1 GTPQPPGSPHPTE
14 RRWGETH
21 TPALH
26 GAACSLRIPSGS
38 GRLPSCTAF
47 LLLREVNGR
56 QGLDGVEEADVPPA
70 PSLTGTGLKRPGT
83 PELCSE
89 KKHVP
94 GSRSPFPGPAPLS
107 LTGRVPP
114 TAISGTGAAPLPP
127 PAGRRRHYPSARR
140 AAGGRTGGQRTPGR
154 LPPGPI
160 PPPAALSSGFPPRR
174 GCRGCRCRSLP
185 AARKE
190 PGCRPQRVFSTAT
203 RRRARWRRSFIALCG
218 RSALTKDGGSL
229 RRVAGGHGRA
239 GAVPLRRPSPRPPGV
254 AGEARR
260 VLPAPQDGLLRRGG
274 DKDLQFHIV
283 KQARAQSVKEGTGY
297 SEGSYSLL
305 PVEVPQNHKRFTCDL
320 TQADR
325 LALYDYVV
333 EETKKQRSRSQIT
346 ENDSDLFVDLAAKIT
361 QDDSQK
367 GPKSHLE
374 ILAEMRDY
382 KRRRQSYRAKNVHI
396 TKKSYTEVIRDV
408 IGVHMEELSNH
419 WQEENRLDNA
429 EICEGGKSKS
439 SGRKED
445 RRSASVDSRQSGG
458 SCKDT
463 ERSRHRREASRSPNK
478 RKRSRE
484 RGKERD
490 SRRKRERDEDK
501 YHSHK
506 RRK

>member
-1 GTPQPPGSPHPTE
+1 SV
-14 RRWGETH
+14 
-21 TPALH
+21 
-26 GAACSLRIPSGS
+26 I
-38 GRLPSCTAF
+38 F
-47 LLLREVNGR
+47 
-56 QGLDGVEEADVPPA
+56 
-70 PSLTGTGLKRPGT
+70 
-83 PELCSE
+83 
-89 KKHVP
+89 
-94 GSRSPFPGPAPLS
+94 LS
-107 LTGRVPP
+107 L
-114 TAISGTGAAPLPP
+114 
-127 PAGRRRHYPSARR
+127 SA
-140 AAGGRTGGQRTPGR
+140 
-154 LPPGPI
+154 
-160 PPPAALSSGFPPRR
+160 
-174 GCRGCRCRSLP
+174 
-185 AARKE
+185 
-190 PGCRPQRVFSTAT
+190 
-203 RRRARWRRSFIALCG
+203 
-218 RSALTKDGGSL
+218 
-229 RRVAGGHGRA
+229 
-239 GAVPLRRPSPRPPGV
+239 
-254 AGEARR
+254 
-260 VLPAPQDGLLRRGG
+260 

-283 KQARAQSVKEGTGY
+283 KQARAQSIKEGTGY

-419 WQEENRLDNA
+419 WQEESRLDNA

-458 SCKDT
+458 SCKDA
-463 ERSRHRREASRSPNK
+463 ERTRHRRETSRSPTK

-484 RGKERD
+484 RGKDRD

>member
-1 GTPQPPGSPHPTE
+1 PWPPGAPP
-14 RRWGETH
+14 R
-21 TPALH
+21 
-26 GAACSLRIPSGS
+26 
-38 GRLPSCTAF
+38 
-47 LLLREVNGR
+47 
-56 QGLDGVEEADVPPA
+56 VPPA
-70 PSLTGTGLKRPGT
+70 SLQR
-83 PELCSE
+83 
-89 KKHVP
+89 HV
-94 GSRSPFPGPAPLS
+94 
-107 LTGRVPP
+107 
-114 TAISGTGAAPLPP
+114 AA
-127 PAGRRRHYPSARR
+127 
-140 AAGGRTGGQRTPGR
+140 
-154 LPPGPI
+154 
-160 PPPAALSSGFPPRR
+160 
-174 GCRGCRCRSLP
+174 CR
-185 AARKE
+185 
-190 PGCRPQRVFSTAT
+190 
-203 RRRARWRRSFIALCG
+203 
-218 RSALTKDGGSL
+218 L
-229 RRVAGGHGRA
+229 RRMGYSDQEQEAMYDASFFYEKRQ
-239 GAVPLRRPSPRPPGV
+239 VPTV
-254 AGEARR
+254 TM
-260 VLPAPQDGLLRRGG
+260 

-283 KQARAQSVKEGTGY
+283 QQARAESAKEGAGY
-297 SEGSYSLL
+297 SQGCYSSV

-408 IGVHMEELSNH
+408 IGVHMEELSHH

-439 SGRKED
+439 SGRREE

-463 ERSRHRREASRSPNK
+463 ERPRHRRESSRSPSK

-484 RGKERD
+484 RGKDRD
-490 SRRKRERDEDK
+490 SRRKRERDDDK

>member
-1 GTPQPPGSPHPTE
+1 MYDSRFFYENLKVPT
-14 RRWGETH
+14 
-21 TPALH
+21 
-26 GAACSLRIPSGS
+26 
-38 GRLPSCTAF
+38 
-47 LLLREVNGR
+47 
-56 QGLDGVEEADVPPA
+56 
-70 PSLTGTGLKRPGT
+70 
-83 PELCSE
+83 
-89 KKHVP
+89 
-94 GSRSPFPGPAPLS
+94 
-107 LTGRVPP
+107 
-114 TAISGTGAAPLPP
+114 
-127 PAGRRRHYPSARR
+127 
-140 AAGGRTGGQRTPGR
+140 
-154 LPPGPI
+154 
-160 PPPAALSSGFPPRR
+160 
-174 GCRGCRCRSLP
+174 
-185 AARKE
+185 
-190 PGCRPQRVFSTAT
+190 
-203 RRRARWRRSFIALCG
+203 
-218 RSALTKDGGSL
+218 
-229 RRVAGGHGRA
+229 VAM
-239 GAVPLRRPSPRPPGV
+239 
-254 AGEARR
+254 
-260 VLPAPQDGLLRRGG
+260 

-283 KQARAQSVKEGTGY
+283 KQARAQSAKEGTGY

-333 EETKKQRSRSQIT
+333 EETKKQRSRSQT
-346 ENDSDLFVDLAAKIT
+346 MENDSDLFVDLAAKIT

-458 SCKDT
+458 SYKDT
-463 ERSRHRREASRSPNK
+463 ERTRHRRETSRSPNK

-484 RGKERD
+484 RGKDRD

>member
-1 GTPQPPGSPHPTE
+1 QVE
-14 RRWGETH
+14 RVPCPYDVNHRV
-21 TPALH
+21 PRA
-26 GAACSLRIPSGS
+26 SLDRHVASC
-38 GRLPSCTAF
+38 RLRKMGYSA
-47 LLLREVNGR
+47 E
-56 QGLDGVEEADVPPA
+56 EEAEMYDSSFFYEKLKVP
-70 PSLTGTGLKRPGT
+70 S
-83 PELCSE
+83 
-89 KKHVP
+89 
-94 GSRSPFPGPAPLS
+94 
-107 LTGRVPP
+107 
-114 TAISGTGAAPLPP
+114 
-127 PAGRRRHYPSARR
+127 
-140 AAGGRTGGQRTPGR
+140 
-154 LPPGPI
+154 
-160 PPPAALSSGFPPRR
+160 
-174 GCRGCRCRSLP
+174 
-185 AARKE
+185 
-190 PGCRPQRVFSTAT
+190 
-203 RRRARWRRSFIALCG
+203 IAM
-218 RSALTKDGGSL
+218 
-229 RRVAGGHGRA
+229 
-239 GAVPLRRPSPRPPGV
+239 
-254 AGEARR
+254 
-260 VLPAPQDGLLRRGG
+260 

-283 KQARAQSVKEGTGY
+283 KQARAQSAKEGTGY
-297 SEGSYSLL
+297 SEASYSLL

-408 IGVHMEELSNH
+408 IGVHMEELSHH
-419 WQEENRLDNA
+419 WQEENRLDNT

-439 SGRKED
+439 SGRKEE
-445 RRSASVDSRQSGG
+445 RRSASAESRHSGG
-458 SCKDT
+458 SCRDS
-463 ERSRHRREASRSPNK
+463 ERPRHRRDSSRSPSK

-484 RGKERD
+484 RGKDRE

>member
-1 GTPQPPGSPHPTE
+1 MAAPSAVWLGGGSVEWVPCPYDVHHRVPRASLE
-14 RRWGETH
+14 RH
-21 TPALH
+21 
-26 GAACSLRIPSGS
+26 AASCRLRKMGYS
-38 GRLPSCTAF
+38 A
-47 LLLREVNGR
+47 E
-56 QGLDGVEEADVPPA
+56 EEAEMYDSSFFYENLKVP
-70 PSLTGTGLKRPGT
+70 S
-83 PELCSE
+83 
-89 KKHVP
+89 
-94 GSRSPFPGPAPLS
+94 
-107 LTGRVPP
+107 
-114 TAISGTGAAPLPP
+114 
-127 PAGRRRHYPSARR
+127 
-140 AAGGRTGGQRTPGR
+140 
-154 LPPGPI
+154 
-160 PPPAALSSGFPPRR
+160 
-174 GCRGCRCRSLP
+174 
-185 AARKE
+185 
-190 PGCRPQRVFSTAT
+190 
-203 RRRARWRRSFIALCG
+203 
-218 RSALTKDGGSL
+218 
-229 RRVAGGHGRA
+229 VAM
-239 GAVPLRRPSPRPPGV
+239 
-254 AGEARR
+254 
-260 VLPAPQDGLLRRGG
+260 

-283 KQARAQSVKEGTGY
+283 KQARTQSVKEGTGY

-305 PVEVPQNHKRFTCDL
+305 PIEVPQNHKRFICDL

-408 IGVHMEELSNH
+408 IGVHLEELSNQ

-439 SGRKED
+439 SGSFRRED

-458 SCKDT
+458 SSKDT
-463 ERSRHRREASRSPNK
+463 ECTRHRRDTSRSPSK
-478 RKRSRE
+478 RRRSRE
-484 RGKERD
+484 RGKDRD

-501 YHSHK
+501 YHNHK

>member
-1 GTPQPPGSPHPTE
+1 
-14 RRWGETH
+14 
-21 TPALH
+21 
-26 GAACSLRIPSGS
+26 
-38 GRLPSCTAF
+38 
-47 LLLREVNGR
+47 
-56 QGLDGVEEADVPPA
+56 
-70 PSLTGTGLKRPGT
+70 
-83 PELCSE
+83 
-89 KKHVP
+89 
-94 GSRSPFPGPAPLS
+94 
-107 LTGRVPP
+107 
-114 TAISGTGAAPLPP
+114 
-127 PAGRRRHYPSARR
+127 
-140 AAGGRTGGQRTPGR
+140 
-154 LPPGPI
+154 
-160 PPPAALSSGFPPRR
+160 
-174 GCRGCRCRSLP
+174 
-185 AARKE
+185 
-190 PGCRPQRVFSTAT
+190 
-203 RRRARWRRSFIALCG
+203 
-218 RSALTKDGGSL
+218 
-229 RRVAGGHGRA
+229 
-239 GAVPLRRPSPRPPGV
+239 
-254 AGEARR
+254 
-260 VLPAPQDGLLRRGG
+260 
-274 DKDLQFHIV
+274 
-283 KQARAQSVKEGTGY
+283 
-297 SEGSYSLL
+297 GSYSLL

-429 EICEGGKSKS
+429 ERCEGGKSKS

-445 RRSASVDSRQSGG
+445 RRSASVDSRQSGE
-458 SCKDT
+458 SYKDT
-463 ERSRHRREASRSPNK
+463 ERTRHKRETSRSPNK
-478 RKRSRE
+478 RKRSHE
-484 RGKERD
+484 RGKDRD

>member
-1 GTPQPPGSPHPTE
+1 MGYSAE
-14 RRWGETH
+14 
-21 TPALH
+21 
-26 GAACSLRIPSGS
+26 
-38 GRLPSCTAF
+38 
-47 LLLREVNGR
+47 
-56 QGLDGVEEADVPPA
+56 EEAEMYESSFFYENLKVP
-70 PSLTGTGLKRPGT
+70 T
-83 PELCSE
+83 
-89 KKHVP
+89 
-94 GSRSPFPGPAPLS
+94 
-107 LTGRVPP
+107 
-114 TAISGTGAAPLPP
+114 
-127 PAGRRRHYPSARR
+127 
-140 AAGGRTGGQRTPGR
+140 
-154 LPPGPI
+154 
-160 PPPAALSSGFPPRR
+160 
-174 GCRGCRCRSLP
+174 
-185 AARKE
+185 
-190 PGCRPQRVFSTAT
+190 
-203 RRRARWRRSFIALCG
+203 
-218 RSALTKDGGSL
+218 
-229 RRVAGGHGRA
+229 VAM
-239 GAVPLRRPSPRPPGV
+239 
-254 AGEARR
+254 
-260 VLPAPQDGLLRRGG
+260 

-283 KQARAQSVKEGTGY
+283 KQARAQSAKEGTGY

-429 EICEGGKSKS
+429 ETCEGGKSKS
-439 SGRKED
+439 SGRED
-445 RRSASVDSRQSGG
+445 RRSASADSRQSGG
-458 SCKDT
+458 SYKDT
-463 ERSRHRREASRSPNK
+463 ERTRHRRETSRSPNK
-478 RKRSRE
+478 RKRSHE
-484 RGKERD
+484 RGKDRD